1 MSTVETAAP
10 PAESSLSIRDRVSGA
25 LPIAGIG
32 LALIVNAAWVG
43 FLGYCIVKLI

>member
-1 MSTVETAAP
+1 MSIVETTAP
-10 PAESSLSIRDRVSGA
+10 PAETTSIRAGVSSA
-25 LPIAGIG
+25 LPIVGIG